1 MPTLTI
7 KAKIIADSESSAI
20 ILDAMQSATKVYNGL
35 LWNVRNEFESTGKTN
50 LSRSHLNS
58 RLKDLPKANNYYSL
72 SVQATRDEVI
82 QAYKS
87 FFALREAGRTHHN
100 APGFRRKDFL
110 SPLRYYEGFG
120 FTLNGDSL
128 TLSLGL
134 KREDGVRSVTVSLQ
148 MRPNVSYK
156 RVVNVLITYD
166 AKVGLAAHLV
176 VEVESLSALGN
187 DVASVDLGE
196 TQALAVAMA
205 CGIVLLYSGKLIKS
219 VRRYWQKVRAK
230 VKPPAE
236 GERRSRRYSEIDR
249 KESRQVAHL
258 LHILTSDFVRR
269 MWESRVSVIV
279 IGNLTGI
286 RERINYGRRM
296 NQRLHAWPFR
306 RMVLMIT
313 YKALLY
319 GITVVEI
326 DESYSSQT
334 CHACGVVKKSNRK
347 TRGLYCC
354 ACGWIVQADANSSL
368 NHYEQYTNVS
378 PVRSSGSVAE
388 PVVLPL
394 RLDWHTVY
402 EPQPLAVAN
411 LLREG

>member
-7 KAKIIADSESSAI
+7 KAKIIADAETEAI
-20 ILDAMQSATKVYNGL
+20 IKDAQAAATKVYNGL
-35 LWNVRNEFESTGKTN
+35 LWSLRNEFESTGKTN
-50 LSRSHLNS
+50 ITRSHLNS
-58 RLKDLPKANNYYSL
+58 ILKDLPKANNYYSL

-87 FFALREAGRTHHN
+87 FFALRQAGLTHHN

-110 SPLRYYEGFG
+110 SPLRYFEGYG
-120 FTLNGDSL
+120 FILNGDKL

-134 KREDGVRSVTVSLQ
+134 KREDKIRCVTVSVQ
-148 MRPNVSYK
+148 MRSDISYK
-156 RVVNVLITYD
+156 RIVNVLITYD
-166 AKVGLAAHLV
+166 AKLGLMAHLV
-176 VEVESLSALGN
+176 VEVESLAALGN
-187 DVASVDLGE
+187 NVAAVDLGE

-205 CGIVLLYSGKLIKS
+205 CGLVLLYSGKLIKS

-230 VKPPAE
+230 VKPPAA

-249 KESRQVAHL
+249 KESRQVGHL
-258 LHILTSDFVRR
+258 LHNLSSDFVKR
-269 MWESRVSVIV
+269 MWQSGVSVIV

-286 RERINYGRRM
+286 RERIDYGKRM

-306 RMVLMIT
+306 LLVFMIT

-319 GITVVEI
+319 GMTVVEV

-334 CHACGVVKKSNRK
+334 CHACGVIKKSNRK
-347 TRGLYCC
+347 TRGSYSC
-354 ACGWIVQADANSSL
+354 ACGWRVHADANGCL
-368 NHYEQYTNVS
+368 NHYERYSKVS
-378 PVRSSGSVAE
+378 PIRSSGSVAE

-402 EPQPLAVAN
+402 EPQISTVAEE
-411 LLREG
+411 LR